1 MKGKVK
7 PKLNHSDLPTFL
19 LDKMCQRLFQY
30 NGSLSKAER
39 EERKHVV
46 QFIRSEETFQ
56 HLEELANCT
65 DSSWLYHLDS
75 LCPYLTPANRKLA
88 ILTYLKLSS
97 EAIALLTERASINAV
112 HTAKTRLKKTISE
125 IGSVHGEII
134 LKSL

>member
-1 MKGKVK
+1 M
-7 PKLNHSDLPTFL
+7 
-19 LDKMCQRLFQY
+19 
-30 NGSLSKAER
+30 
-39 EERKHVV
+39 V